1 MQQQAGFI
9 LDSVSDLFWDTE
21 HKTHLVGLT
30 KCLSYFD
37 IKTNLEQKR
46 DNVDPIIAVA
56 NNIVSRGLPTKPS
69 IFIEQSFVEAFGLT
83 EKFTDEVDTV
93 SFPCKTDN
101 PDFEKLLLRAFHI
114 IDPRI
119 KSSDQYER
127 FAESWEQLGSQ
138 YEEGFL
144 FSIIPKYLGQHFIQ
158 LMEPQ
163 RNFESILRFAT
174 DVQEGFERYLT
185 GAIDNFSIQHVDFAI
200 ELPYPINGK
209 KGLIIEIDGHQ
220 HNNEIQKQLDD
231 LRDDAAIKANWEKTV
246 RIRTSD
252 FQNISQAIAPIKHF
266 ADNDY
271 FASLQE
277 NYQTP
282 LYSQESG
289 LDALQFALTPF
300 AVARIQ
306 KVILQWLAAGYLSLK
321 DQEWNIAIIERD
333 VPGAYLAIEDLKQLL
348 DSLLTLEGK
357 GRKFPEVKLQVFN
370 TQEFRSC
377 KLNRKHQLKIEDIG
391 KIGNKQFDFLI
402 DCSILQ
408 RSMIKSEEYTH
419 NATRGYAI
427 IKSSFAPVSKR
438 RFYTTELIKY
448 APILKDENTNY
459 RTHEITEAYEDTH
472 SISDRK
478 NALESLLADIF
489 RKQSFR
495 PGQRSILNRTLQLEN
510 VVGLL
515 PTGGGKSLAYQLSV
529 LLQPGIALIVDPIK
543 SLMKDQ
549 FKGLQ
554 RNNIDAAVFI
564 NSSLKTVKE
573 RELATN
579 KMVNAEVLFTFI
591 SPERLQIKAFRDKVT
606 EMTEKFQNYF
616 SYCVVDEAHC
626 VSEWGH
632 DFRTSYLRL
641 GRNARVHCKRKGA
654 IKSSKNSEFAPS
666 IPIVGLTATASFDV
680 LSDVQRELDIGD
692 EGVLRSQGMERP
704 ELHYKVVST
713 PVDMKSIENPNN
725 AFMVKQAV
733 GEAKQ
738 FHLLE
743 LIRHVPSELESINN
757 NSHALNNYSANSFF
771 KVDENG
777 KCLNA
782 GLVFCPHKSE
792 RINSGVKSVSA
803 IISRELSVAKV
814 GTYMG
819 SSGEN
824 EEEIAEEEQMS
835 EISQEKFLSD
845 ELNLLVAT
853 KAFGMGIDKPNV
865 RFTVHFN
872 YPSSIEGFY
881 QEAGRAGRDRKNAL
895 CYILYSQHISE
906 KQILESFY
914 QNSFKGEL
922 KEKSV
927 IYEILSEITF
937 PADNY
942 SNQLSEQLRNELGIN
957 AYLNF
962 WPKDNPTRLYLNEA
976 PQRGYG
982 YLDLNNLSIHPD
994 TRTFEITESN
1004 RTLTQLKSLIENN
1017 RPAKSNLVT
1026 WLTEEIEPKPA
1037 PGIEKLLAKAK
1048 VGESLSP
1055 IVIGFRND
1063 KIKRITELLKRN
1075 VANEFAERIV
1085 RKASAFC
1092 FDGDDFLA
1100 NLSKEFYKA
1109 TGRSIEFK
1117 EEIGLE
1123 VKKLFPKI
1131 RDEHDTFKVI
1141 YRLSTIGVVDDYEV
1155 DYNSKTLTL
1164 SVTKKEDKEYIN
1176 HLHRYLR
1183 RYLSEERAAK
1193 VLQDVYDYKGN
1204 SVIQKCLGYL
1214 IDFVYSEIAKK
1225 RKAAIDAMEDACN
1238 EAINKG
1244 DKAFREYL
1252 DVYFNSKYYPVLVE
1266 ETNEGKEF
1274 SIDLVWKYIDETEGN
1289 IDNLKHL
1296 RGACV
1301 RLLTENPENGAL
1313 LLLKSFSLL
1322 LVNST
1327 NDLILREAVEE
1338 AIKGFRIFKM
1348 VKKMEFDSFY
1358 SSLYTFK
1365 SKLLKYN
1372 SKLDRI
1378 ATEIT
1383 ELLLLKHHNDWLKQF
1398 NDKFLMEY
1406 DRANT

>member
-1 MQQQAGFI
+1 MQQQAGYI
-9 LDSVSDLFWDTE
+9 LDGISDLFRDTE
-21 HKTHLVGLT
+21 YKTHLAGLT
-30 KCLSYFD
+30 KYLSYFE

-56 NNIVSRGLPTKPS
+56 NNILSRGLPTKPS
-69 IFIEQSFVEAFGLT
+69 IFIEQSFVEVFGLT
-83 EKFTDEVDTV
+83 EKFTDEVGTV

-127 FAESWEQLGSQ
+127 FAESWERLGSQ
-138 YEEGFL
+138 YEEEFL
-144 FSIIPKYLGQHFIQ
+144 FSIIPKYLGQHFVQ
-158 LMEPQ
+158 LIEPQ
-163 RNFESILRFAT
+163 RNFESILRFAA

-185 GAIDNFSIQHVDFAI
+185 GAINNFSMQHADFAL
-200 ELPYPINGK
+200 ELPFPINGK
-209 KGLIIEIDGHQ
+209 KGQIIEIDGPQHQ
-220 HNNEIQKQLDD
+220 ETTQKQLDD

-246 RIRTSD
+246 RITTAD
-252 FQNISQAIAPIKHF
+252 FRNISQAIAPIKQF

-271 FASLQE
+271 FALIQE

-282 LYSQESG
+282 IYSHKSG

-300 AVARIQ
+300 AIARIQ
-306 KVILQWLAAGYLSLK
+306 KVILQWLAADYLSLK
-321 DQEWNIAIIERD
+321 DEEWNIAIIERD
-333 VPGAYLAIEDLKQLL
+333 VPGAYLAIEDLKRLL
-348 DSLLTLEGK
+348 DRLLTLEGK

-377 KLNRKHQLKIEDIG
+377 KLNRKHQSKIEDIG

-408 RSMIKSEEYTH
+408 RSIIKSDEYTH
-419 NATRGYAI
+419 NAIRGYAI
-427 IKSSFAPVSKR
+427 IKSSYAPVSKR

-448 APILKDENTNY
+448 APILVDENTNY
-459 RTHEITEAYEDTH
+459 RTQEITESYEDEH
-472 SISDRK
+472 SIKERQ

-489 RKQSFR
+489 RKESFR

-515 PTGGGKSLAYQLSV
+515 PTGGGKSLTYQFSV

-549 FKGLQ
+549 FEGLQ

-564 NSSLKTVKE
+564 NSSLKTAKE

-591 SPERLQIKAFRDKVT
+591 SPERLQIKSFRDKIT
-606 EMTEKFQNYF
+606 EMTDRFHNYF

-641 GRNARVHCKRKGA
+641 GRNARVYCKRKDA
-654 IKSSKNSEFAPS
+654 TKSSKNSEFAPS

-680 LSDVQRELDIGD
+680 LSDVQRELDIGY
-692 EGVLRSQGMERP
+692 EGVLCSQGMERP
-704 ELHYKVVST
+704 ELHYKVIST
-713 PVDMKSIENPNN
+713 PIDLESVENPNN

-738 FHLLE
+738 IHLLE
-743 LIRHVPSELESINN
+743 LIRNVPFELESINN
-757 NSHALNNYSANSFF
+757 NPHALKNYRANSFF
-771 KVDENG
+771 KADEKG
-777 KCLNA
+777 KYINA

-803 IISRELSVAKV
+803 KISRELPFVKV

-819 SSGEN
+819 SSVEN
-824 EEEIAEEEQMS
+824 DEEIEKEEQMS
-835 EISQEKFLSD
+835 EISQEKFLRN

-895 CYILYSQHISE
+895 CYILYSQHSSDKE
-906 KQILESFY
+906 ILESFY

-942 SNQLSEQLRNELGIN
+942 SNELTEQLQNELGIN

-976 PQRGYG
+976 FQRGYG
-982 YLDLNNLSIHPD
+982 YIDLNNLSIHPD
-994 TRTFEITESN
+994 TRTFEFMESN

-1017 RPAKSNLVT
+1017 RPTNRNLVT

-1048 VGESLSP
+1048 VGERLSP
-1055 IVIGFRND
+1055 IVVGFRND
-1063 KIKRITELLKRN
+1063 KIKRITEFLKRN
-1075 VANEFAERIV
+1075 AADEFTERIV
-1085 RKASAFC
+1085 KKASAYC
-1092 FDGDDFLA
+1092 FNGEDFLA

-1109 TGRSIEFK
+1109 TGRSIGFQ
-1117 EEIGLE
+1117 EEIGIE
-1123 VKKLFPKI
+1123 VKKLFPKL
-1131 RDEHDTFKVI
+1131 RNEHDTFKAV

-1164 SVTKKEDKEYIN
+1164 FVSKKEDREYIN
-1176 HLHRYLR
+1176 HLHKYLR

-1238 EAINKG
+1238 ESINKG

-1266 ETNEGKEF
+1266 ETEEGKEF

-1301 RLLTENPENGAL
+1301 RLLTENPDNGAL
-1313 LLLKSFSLL
+1313 LLLKSFSLYL
-1322 LVNST
+1322 INST
-1327 NDLILREAVEE
+1327 NEFFIREAAEE
-1338 AIKGFRIFKM
+1338 AMNGFRIFKES
-1348 VKKMEFDSFY
+1348 KEMEFDSFY
-1358 SSLYTFK
+1358 NAVYTFK
-1365 SKLLKYN
+1365 NSLLKYN
-1372 SKLDRI
+1372 TKLDSTV
-1378 ATEIT
+1378 TEIT
-1383 ELLLLKHHNDWLKQF
+1383 ELLLLNHHNDWLKQF
-1398 NDKFLMEY
+1398 NDKFLTQYE
-1406 DRANT
+1406 RTNT

>member
-1 MQQQAGFI
+1 MQQQAGYI
-9 LDSVSDLFWDTE
+9 LDSVSDIFKDTE
-21 HKTHLVGLT
+21 HKTQFPSLT

-37 IKTNLEQKR
+37 IKTNLDQKE
-46 DNVDPIIAVA
+46 DDIDPIIAVA
-56 NNIVSRGLPTKPS
+56 NNIISRGLPTKPS
-69 IFIEQSFVEAFGLT
+69 IFIEQSFSEAFGLT
-83 EKFTDEVDTV
+83 EKCTDEVGTV
-93 SFPCKTDN
+93 SFPCKKDS
-101 PDFEKLLLRAFHI
+101 PDFRKLLLQAFHI

-144 FSIIPKYLGQHFIQ
+144 FSIIPKYLGQHFVQ
-158 LMEPQ
+158 LIEPQ

-174 DVQEGFERYLT
+174 DVQEGFERYIT

-209 KGLIIEIDGHQ
+209 KGLIIEIDGSQHQ
-220 HNNEIQKQLDD
+220 EPAQNQLDN

-246 RIRTSD
+246 RIPTAA
-252 FQNISQAIAPIKHF
+252 FQNISPAITPIKHF
-266 ADNDY
+266 ADNDC
-271 FASLQE
+271 FASYQE
-277 NYQTP
+277 NYQKP

-289 LDALQFALTPF
+289 LDALQFALSPF
-300 AVARIQ
+300 AIARIQ
-306 KVILQWLAAGYLSLK
+306 KTILQWLASGHLSLK
-321 DQEWNIAIIERD
+321 DQGWNIAIIERD
-333 VPGAYLAIEDLKQLL
+333 VPGAYLAVEDLKQLFNY
-348 DSLLTLEGK
+348 LLTLEGK
-357 GRKFPEVKLQVFN
+357 GRKLPEIKLQVFN
-370 TQEFRSC
+370 TQEFRSS
-377 KLNRKHQLKIEDIG
+377 KINRKHQSTIEDIS

-402 DCSILQ
+402 DCSVLQ
-408 RSMIKSEEYTH
+408 RS
-419 NATRGYAI
+419 G
-427 IKSSFAPVSKR
+427 IKSSNYTKNAKRFAVVKSSYAPVSKR
-438 RFYTTELIKY
+438 QFYTTELIKY
-448 APILKDENTNY
+448 APILVDENTNY
-459 RTHEITEAYEDTH
+459 RTQEITEVYEDEH
-472 SISDRK
+472 SIKERK
-478 NALESLLADIF
+478 NALESLLEDIF
-489 RKQSFR
+489 RKDSFR

-515 PTGGGKSLAYQLSV
+515 PTGGGKSLTYQLSV
-529 LLQPGIALIVDPIK
+529 LLQPGIALVVDPIK

-549 FKGLQ
+549 FEGLQ
-554 RNNIDAAVFI
+554 RNSIDAAVFI
-564 NSSLKTVKE
+564 NSSLKTAKE

-591 SPERLQIKAFRDKVT
+591 SPERLQIKSFRDKIT
-606 EMTEKFQNYF
+606 EMSDRLHNYF

-654 IKSSKNSEFAPS
+654 TKSSKNSEFAPS

-704 ELHYKVVST
+704 ELHYKVIST
-713 PVDMKSIENPNN
+713 PVDLESVENPNN

-743 LIRHVPSELESINN
+743 LIRNMPSELESVNTN
-757 NSHALNNYSANSFF
+757 FHAISNYKAENFF
-771 KVDENG
+771 TGNG
-777 KCLNA
+777 EYLNA

-792 RINSGVKSVSA
+792 KINSGVKSVSA
-803 IISRELSVAKV
+803 KISRELSVAKV

-824 EEEIAEEEQMS
+824 EAEIAKEEQMS
-835 EISQEKFLSD
+835 EISQEKFLSN

-895 CYILYSQHISE
+895 CYILYSQHNTDKE
-906 KQILESFY
+906 ILESFY
-914 QNSFKGEL
+914 RNSFKGEL

-942 SNQLSEQLRNELGIN
+942 SNELTEQLQNKLGIN

-976 PQRGYG
+976 FQRGYG
-982 YLDLNNLSIHPD
+982 YIDLYNLSIHPD
-994 TRTFEITESN
+994 TRTFEFTESN

-1017 RPAKSNLVT
+1017 RPANTNLVT

-1048 VGESLSP
+1048 VGERLSP
-1055 IVIGFRND
+1055 IVVGFRND

-1075 VANEFAERIV
+1075 VANEFTERIV

-1092 FDGDDFLA
+1092 FNGDDFLA

-1109 TGRSIEFK
+1109 TGQSIGF
-1117 EEIGLE
+1117 EEEVGTE

-1131 RDEHDTFKVI
+1131 RDEHDTFKTI
-1141 YRLSTIGVVDDYEV
+1141 YRLSTVGVVDDYEV

-1164 SVTKKEDKEYIN
+1164 FVSRKEDQEYIN
-1176 HLHRYLR
+1176 HIHKYLR

-1214 IDFVYSEIAKK
+1214 IDFIYSEIAKK
-1225 RKAAIDAMEDACN
+1225 RKAAIDAMDDACN
-1238 EAINKG
+1238 IGIGENG
-1244 DKAFREYL
+1244 ELAFREYL

-1266 ETNEGKEF
+1266 ETEEGKEF

-1289 IDNLKHL
+1289 INNLKHL

-1301 RLLTENPENGAL
+1301 RLLTENPDNGAL
-1313 LLLKSFSLL
+1313 LLLKSFSLFL
-1322 LVNST
+1322 IDST
-1327 NDLILREAVEE
+1327 NQLFAREAAEE
-1338 AIKGFRIFKM
+1338 AMYGFRIFKEFKEM
-1348 VKKMEFDSFY
+1348 DFDSFNNAIV
-1358 SSLYTFK
+1358 TFK
-1365 SKLLKYN
+1365 NSLLKYN
-1372 SKLDRI
+1372 SKLDSTI
-1378 ATEIT
+1378 TEIT
-1383 ELLLLKHHNDWLKQF
+1383 ELLLLNHHNTWLTQF
-1398 NDKFLMEY
+1398 NDKFITQYE
-1406 DRANT
+1406 RPNT

>member
-1 MQQQAGFI
+1 MQQQAGYI
-9 LDSVSDLFWDTE
+9 LDSIFDLYKDTE
-21 HKTHLVGLT
+21 SKRHLAGLT
-30 KCLSYFD
+30 QYLSYFD
-37 IKTNLEQKR
+37 IKTNLDQKQG
-46 DNVDPIIAVA
+46 NVDPIVAVA
-56 NNIVSRGLPTKPS
+56 NNIISRGLPTKPS
-69 IFIEQSFVEAFGLT
+69 TFIEQSFAEAFEVT
-83 EKFTDEVDTV
+83 EIGKNEVGTISFTY
-93 SFPCKTDN
+93 KKHN
-101 PDFEKLLLRAFHI
+101 PEFEKLLFRAFHI

-119 KSSDQYER
+119 KSNDQYGR
-127 FAESWEQLGSQ
+127 LIESWERLGSQ

-144 FSIIPKYLGQHFIQ
+144 FSIIPEYLGQHFVQ
-158 LMEPQ
+158 LIEPQ

-174 DVQEGFERYLT
+174 DVQEGFERYIT
-185 GAIDNFSIQHVDFAI
+185 GAIDNFSVQHVDFAI

-209 KGLIIEIDGHQ
+209 KGLIIEIDGSQHQ
-220 HNNEIQKQLDD
+220 ETTQKQLDD

-246 RIRTSD
+246 RITTAD
-252 FQNISQAIAPIKHF
+252 FQNISPAIDKIKEF
-266 ADNDY
+266 AINDY
-271 FASLQE
+271 FASIQE
-277 NYQTP
+277 NYQNP

-289 LDALQFALTPF
+289 LDALQFALSPF
-300 AVARIQ
+300 AIARIQ
-306 KVILQWLAAGYLSLK
+306 KTILQWLAAGHLSLN
-321 DQEWNIAIIERD
+321 DQEWNITIIERD
-333 VPGAYLAIEDLKQLL
+333 VPGAFLAIEGLKRLF
-348 DSLLTLEGK
+348 DNLLTLEGK
-357 GRKFPEVKLQVFN
+357 ERKFPEIKLQVFN

-377 KLNRKHQLKIEDIG
+377 KLNRKHQSEIEDIG
-391 KIGNKQFDFLI
+391 KIGNRQCDFLI
-402 DCSILQ
+402 DCSVLQ
-408 RSMIKSEEYTH
+408 RSCIKSDDYTK
-419 NATRGYAI
+419 NAKQFAI
-427 IKSSFAPVSKR
+427 VKSSYAPVSKR
-438 RFYTTELIKY
+438 RFYTTDLIKY
-448 APILKDENTNY
+448 APILVDETTNY
-459 RTHEITEAYEDTH
+459 RVQEITEAYENEH
-472 SISDRK
+472 SIKERQD
-478 NALESLLADIF
+478 ALESLLTDIF
-489 RKQSFR
+489 RKDSFR

-515 PTGGGKSLAYQLSV
+515 PTGGGKSLTYQLSV
-529 LLQPGIALIVDPIK
+529 LLQPGIALVVDPIK

-549 FKGLQ
+549 FEGLQ

-564 NSSLKTVKE
+564 NSSLKTAKE

-579 KMVNAEVLFTFI
+579 KMMNAEVLFTFI
-591 SPERLQIKAFRDKVT
+591 SPERLQIKSFRDKIT
-606 EMTEKFQNYF
+606 EMADRLHNYF

-654 IKSSKNSEFAPS
+654 TKSNKNSEFVPS

-704 ELHYKVVST
+704 ELHYQVIST
-713 PVDMKSIENPNN
+713 PIDLESVENPNN

-743 LIRHVPSELESINN
+743 LIRNTPSELESINN
-757 NSHALNNYSANSFF
+757 NSHALSNYKADNFF
-771 KVDENG
+771 GGNG
-777 KCLNA
+777 QYLNA

-803 IISRELSVAKV
+803 KISRELSVTKV

-824 EEEIAEEEQMS
+824 EEEIAKEEQMS
-835 EISQEKFLSD
+835 EISQEKFLSN
-845 ELNLLVAT
+845 ELNVLVAT

-895 CYILYSQHISE
+895 CYILYSQHSSDKE
-906 KQILESFY
+906 ILESFY

-927 IYEILSEITF
+927 IYEILNEITF

-942 SNQLSEQLRNELGIN
+942 SNELTEQLQNELGIN
-957 AYLNF
+957 AHLNF
-962 WPKDNPTRLYLNEA
+962 WPNDNPTRLYLNEA
-976 PQRGYG
+976 FQRGYG
-982 YLDLNNLSIHPD
+982 YIDLNKLSIHPD
-994 TRTFEITESN
+994 TRTFEFAESN
-1004 RTLTQLKSLIENN
+1004 RTLTQLKSLIESN
-1017 RPAKSNLVT
+1017 RPANSNLVT

-1037 PGIEKLLAKAK
+1037 PGIEKLLANAK
-1048 VGESLSP
+1048 VGERLSP
-1055 IVIGFRND
+1055 IVVGFRND
-1063 KIKRITELLKRN
+1063 KIKRITDLLKRN
-1075 VANEFAERIV
+1075 AADEFTERIV

-1092 FDGDDFLA
+1092 FNGDDFLA

-1109 TGRSIEFK
+1109 TGRSIGFE
-1117 EEIGLE
+1117 EEIGTE

-1131 RDEHDTFKVI
+1131 RDEHDTFKTI
-1141 YRLSTIGVVDDYEV
+1141 YRLSTVGVVDDYEV
-1155 DYNSKTLTL
+1155 DYNSKTLSL
-1164 SVTKKEDKEYIN
+1164 FVSKKEDQEYIN
-1176 HLHRYLR
+1176 HLHKYLR

-1193 VLQDVYDYKGN
+1193 VLQDVHEYKGN

-1238 EAINKG
+1238 ESINKG

-1252 DVYFNSKYYPVLVE
+1252 DVYFNSKYYPFLVE
-1266 ETNEGKEF
+1266 ETEEGKEF
-1274 SIDLVWKYIDETEGN
+1274 SIDLVWKYINETEGN

-1313 LLLKSFSLL
+1313 LLLKSFSLFL
-1322 LVNST
+1322 IDST
-1327 NDLILREAVEE
+1327 NELFIREAAEE
-1338 AIKGFRIFKM
+1338 AMNGFRIFKET
-1348 VKKMEFDSFY
+1348 KEMEFDSFFNTA
-1358 SSLYTFK
+1358 YTFK
-1365 SKLLKYN
+1365 NSLLKYN
-1372 SKLDRI
+1372 TKLDSTV
-1378 ATEIT
+1378 TEIT
-1383 ELLLLKHHNDWLKQF
+1383 ELLLLNHHNEWLKQF
-1398 NDKFLMEY
+1398 NDKFLTQYE
-1406 DRANT
+1406 RTNT